1 MYNSA
6 VDLSPTASQM
16 PRTVGLAYASVLYRG
31 LEGLRTEASKFS
43 DQGNEVAW
51 ASIGNGATAEGM
63 FWESVNAIGVLR
75 APAVISV
82 YDDGYGISVP
92 NRMQMV
98 KEDVGAILE
107 GFRRIECPAELCDR
121 GFDIYTV
128 KAWDYP
134 ALLSAY
140 AEAGAAAR
148 LHHVPALVHVTEV
161 TQPLGHSTSGSQEK
175 YKSAERLA
183 WESEK
188 DCLRIFKAWILDNGI
203 AGEAELGA
211 LEAEMKLAKAWRA
224 YREAVGQE
232 PVPGLSSSIL
242 DGLVRDLGE
251 NKYAA
256 K

>member
-1 MYNSA
+1 VDYETEGRFPLPPEEIVKDYRLAYASRLMSIAGRREVLSGRAKFGIFGDGKEVPQVALARAFKKGDWRSGYYRDQTWMLALGIIDPRSFFAQLYGHADLRYEKATGGRAMNGHFASRFLAPEGDWLDQSSMYNSA

-98 KEDVGAILE
+98 
-107 GFRRIECPAELCDR
+107 RR
-121 GFDIYTV
+121 T
-128 KAWDYP
+128 W
-134 ALLSAY
+134 
-140 AEAGAAAR
+140 AR
-148 LHHVPALVHVTEV
+148 
-161 TQPLGHSTSGSQEK
+161 
-175 YKSAERLA
+175 Y
-183 WESEK
+183 
-188 DCLRIFKAWILDNGI
+188 
-203 AGEAELGA
+203 
-211 LEAEMKLAKAWRA
+211 
-224 YREAVGQE
+224 
-232 PVPGLSSSIL
+232 
-242 DGLVRDLGE
+242 
-251 NKYAA
+251 
-256 K
+256 